1 MKFLLRKSTW
11 ILLAIILLGIFFRSY
26 NFANSFV
33 FEHDQDLYSWIAK
46 DIVVNHHLRL
56 IGQVTSIDGFF
67 IGPLF
72 YYLVALLY
80 LITSLNPLSVVM
92 ISVGIGV
99 LTIFSV
105 YCLFKTFFNQST
117 AIIGALLTSV
127 SLGIVMYDRWIV
139 PTVPSI
145 LWSVWLLYLSLALL
159 NKKLKAL
166 PLFGLLVGLVW
177 HIHIALLPLVFLP
190 LIAYLLSGDRT
201 LFNLKKSWPLVVV
214 SLAIFF
220 IISSPFWLFE
230 LKHEFGQTKS
240 VLTGSQTEVGEVAGV
255 DRFFK
260 ITGFISK
267 NLVYDFIYPVL
278 GKNIPAPTIYGVFLI
293 LWIFIDKKKI
303 LSRKYSFVLMAWLI
317 LVIAFHFL
325 TKRNL
330 SEYYLTNTAV
340 VFLCLLSLFLS
351 WMYQHLKILTIV
363 FLVIYTGF
371 NLWSFTRNSDSETS
385 FAQKQALVDY
395 IQADAT
401 SRSFPCVHINY
412 IADFGTNVGFRF
424 LFWKDNLHLI
434 NTTPDVPSYDIVI
447 PWQVSEKEVNT
458 HFGRFGVIKP
468 KGEYTISEA
477 TCTDS
482 KNQLLPLLGYND

>member
-177 HIHIALLPLVFLP
+177 HIHIALLPLCLETGRFL
-190 LIAYLLSGDRT
+190 
-201 LFNLKKSWPLVVV
+201 
-214 SLAIFF
+214 
-220 IISSPFWLFE
+220 
-230 LKHEFGQTKS
+230 
-240 VLTGSQTEVGEVAGV
+240 
-255 DRFFK
+255 
-260 ITGFISK
+260 ISK
-267 NLVYDFIYPVL
+267 RA
-278 GKNIPAPTIYGVFLI
+278 G
-293 LWIFIDKKKI
+293 LW
-303 LSRKYSFVLMAWLI
+303 
-317 LVIAFHFL
+317 
-325 TKRNL
+325 
-330 SEYYLTNTAV
+330 
-340 VFLCLLSLFLS
+340 
-351 WMYQHLKILTIV
+351 
-363 FLVIYTGF
+363 
-371 NLWSFTRNSDSETS
+371 
-385 FAQKQALVDY
+385 
-395 IQADAT
+395 
-401 SRSFPCVHINY
+401 
-412 IADFGTNVGFRF
+412 
-424 LFWKDNLHLI
+424 
-434 NTTPDVPSYDIVI
+434 
-447 PWQVSEKEVNT
+447 
-458 HFGRFGVIKP
+458 
-468 KGEYTISEA
+468 
-477 TCTDS
+477 
-482 KNQLLPLLGYND
+482 